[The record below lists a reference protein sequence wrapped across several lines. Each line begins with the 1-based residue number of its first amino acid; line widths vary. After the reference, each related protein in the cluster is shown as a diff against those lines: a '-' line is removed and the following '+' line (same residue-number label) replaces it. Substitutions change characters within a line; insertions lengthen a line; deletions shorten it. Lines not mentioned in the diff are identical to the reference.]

1 LDQGAAAE
9 IDLGDGFRGG
19 RRPWENAMVP
29 WRIKNIQNPM
39 TLVTLE
45 HLKVLVEK
53 KMVAT
58 LYWSWLMGYFE
69 HFPTRLLGW

>member
-53 KMVAT
+53 KNGCNIILVLADGVLRT
-58 LYWSWLMGYFE
+58 FSY
-69 HFPTRLLGW
+69 